1 MDGQLQSASRP
12 GNDRSTTC
20 MRSVNSAP
28 PRHHGSNDA
37 MQQQQHPPRSAVL
50 SVESLRSSRGS
61 RLSVRFRSASFPLLW
76 LMHTAQV
83 QAIRSRIALNY
94 TRHCDHQEKFIVSAT
109 CMRQF
114 YALLR
119 GGYSEAFQFAHYE
132 LLGLG
137 VYVKEE
143 TNGLDLCPS
152 TNESM
157 MPIFVILRFVKKLH
171 LWFFVD

>member
-1 MDGQLQSASRP
+1 
-12 GNDRSTTC
+12 
-20 MRSVNSAP
+20 
-28 PRHHGSNDA
+28 
-37 MQQQQHPPRSAVL
+37 
-50 SVESLRSSRGS
+50 
-61 RLSVRFRSASFPLLW
+61 
-76 LMHTAQV
+76 
-83 QAIRSRIALNY
+83 
-94 TRHCDHQEKFIVSAT
+94 
-109 CMRQF
+109 MRQF